1 MSHLR
6 GRHPEARMAHVSRL
20 TQQIR
25 SLLQSRRVAA
35 LGTIASDGAALV
47 SMVPFAVEPEL
58 RCLVIHVS
66 QLAAHTRNLEDR
78 PRVSMLVMQSEVQ
91 GEPVH
96 ALPRVSID
104 GVASELEPQSRRWLA
119 CRTAYLRRFPDA
131 ELMTQLPDFK
141 FFAIE
146 VSGARQ
152 VAGFGTA
159 RSLDAEELRI
169 ALEAQVEGGAS

>member
-1 MSHLR
+1 MFATAAQHQ
-6 GRHPEARMAHVSRL
+6 EASMAHVSRL

-25 SLLQSRRVAA
+25 SLLQSRRVAS
-35 LGTIASDGAALV
+35 LGTIASDGGALV
-47 SMVPFAVEPEL
+47 SMVPFAVEPKL

-66 QLAAHTRNLEDR
+66 QLAAHTRNLETS
-78 PRVSMLVMQSEVQ
+78 PRVSVLVMQAEVP

-104 GVASELEPQSRRWLA
+104 GLASELEPQSPPWLA

-159 RSLDAEELRI
+159 RSIDAEELRL
-169 ALEAQVEGGAS
+169 ALEAPPEGDAS